1 MNTNISFKP
10 NYFGKSGDGSPEW
23 HRWRL
28 HGKNGEVPVT
38 IGGSDVGV
46 LLGLSPFK
54 TRQELWNEKRVE
66 YLNWRENRK
75 LGLLRK

>member
-46 LLGLSPFK
+46 SWAYP
-54 TRQELWNEKRVE
+54 R
-66 YLNWRENRK
+66 
-75 LGLLRK
+75 LRRGKSSGMKSASSISTGGKIGN